1 MYLSKQ
7 RVALAIATIAVVL
20 ALSIQSIAQTKPTV
34 IFVVSPTDEQDSS
47 VDAVLMY
54 DGGRFKAP
62 YAEENEQQQKKFAE
76 EFFASGKQYRLTFG
90 GGEVGSI
97 LLKSHNV
104 GCNNIHA
111 RASINDGGRIPKH
124 LSALANSSAKAGVKS
139 SSRRSPTT
147 EERAAVMQLVQQI
160 YRSRRTPASLLRS
173 LTTTNLTASDLDGDG
188 KWEMI
193 GSFVIKSKTGARRD
207 LFLIAEPNNGG
218 FKSAFVEYQSYKPE
232 IEDFHSAIDFVD
244 QLDVDGDGVDEVFTM
259 QRGYDAYGY
268 NIYRKTGGRWREV
281 LRTIG
286 DAC

>member
-7 RVALAIATIAVVL
+7 NVALAMATIAVVF
-20 ALSIQSIAQTKPTV
+20 ALSIQVTAQTKPTV
-34 IFVVSPTDEQDSS
+34 VFVVSPTDEQDSS

-54 DGGRFKAP
+54 DRGRFKAP
-62 YAEENEQQQKKFAE
+62 YADENEQQQKKFAE

-97 LLKSHNV
+97 VLKSHNV

-111 RASINDGGRIPKH
+111 RASINDSGRIPKQ
-124 LSALANSSAKAGVKS
+124 LSALAHSSAKVGAKP
-139 SSRRSPTT
+139 SSRRAPTA
-147 EERAAVMQLVQQI
+147 EERSAVMQLVQQI

-207 LFLIAEPNNGG
+207 LFLIAEPNNAG
-218 FKSAFVEYQSYKPE
+218 FKSAFVEYHSYKPE

-244 QLDVDGDGVDEVFTM
+244 QLDVDGDGVGEVFTT

-268 NIYRKTGGRWREV
+268 NIYRKTRGRWHEL
-281 LRTIG
+281 LRIVG